1 MTTDDV
7 NALGARLVAADA
19 DGDAEG
25 FHDTA
30 YTLLAGLGEEHARAD
45 GLAARVHALAGKEG
59 RGSR

>member
-1 MTTDDV
+1 VTTDDV

-19 DGDAEG
+19 DGGAEG

-45 GLAARVHALAGKEG
+45 GLAARIQTLAGRE
-59 RGSR
+59 RRDRS